1 MKKFFILLITAVL
14 VFAGIFFYKKH
25 AKNIDTRKKFTFWT
39 IQLKPVY
46 EKEINSIILE
56 FEKKH
61 PDYKV
66 VWVDIPI
73 AEAQKRTL
81 ASILSSTPPD
91 LINLNPDFS
100 ILLAQKNAL
109 EYFTQ
114 EEASQY
120 IPSLVNKLKYNGK
133 IFLFMPQV
141 QLQYTI
147 KKSLTNAI

>member
-1 MKKFFILLITAVL
+1 MKKIVL
-14 VFAGIFFYKKH
+14 VLTVIILIVVGSLYIYKH
-25 AKNIDTRKKFTFWT
+25 KNKFDSKKKFTFWT

-46 EKEINSIILE
+46 EKEIKSIISN

-91 LINLNPDFS
+91 LVNLNPDFS
-100 ILLAQKNAL
+100 VLLAQKNAL
-109 EYFTQ
+109 EYFS
-114 EEASQY
+114 EEETSQY
-120 IPSLVNKLKYNGK
+120 LPSLVDK
-133 IFLFMPQV
+133 
-141 QLQYTI
+141 
-147 KKSLTNAI
+147 